1 LPVEIE
7 QLRLIDRFGSLAVL
21 GRQPTHREM
30 TRMLLAET
38 VAYGCR
44 AFYRAGENSAAWAA
58 ENPEAHR
65 AYVWALRE
73 RESLER

>member
-1 LPVEIE
+1 
-7 QLRLIDRFGSLAVL
+7 
-21 GRQPTHREM
+21 
-30 TRMLLAET
+30 MLLAET